1 MACELFQGNEIG
13 CRDNVGGVKEV
24 YIANLDNVSLPVSV
38 TSGVAATIAMISA
51 ADKFYTF
58 QLEKEDTQ
66 YDNNMTSSIETG
78 TTFYESTLVFTM
90 KKMSASQKN
99 SIDVLARARL
109 MVIVLDANDQYWVM
123 GTTRGADALTIT
135 NGTGKAMGDLNGA
148 TVTITG
154 KEPLFDPEY
163 TGTIGDIT
171 D

>member
-1 MACELFQGNEIG
+1 
-13 CRDNVGGVKEV
+13 
-24 YIANLDNVSLPVSV
+24 
-38 TSGVAATIAMISA
+38 
-51 ADKFYTF
+51 
-58 QLEKEDTQ
+58 
-66 YDNNMTSSIETG
+66 
-78 TTFYESTLVFTM
+78 
-90 KKMSASQKN
+90 
-99 SIDVLARARL
+99 